1 MVHLIGPLP
10 ALYARAV
17 PVDRQYPNLE
27 RLHASPDIYIIK
39 DFLTDH
45 ECTELQAE
53 ASRRG
58 LSQSPVKYG
67 GWTQDVGEAL
77 RLLAVGPAVW
87 IALLPELS
95 SQGKPT
101 AQIALE
107 AVGTWLGNVALFGV
121 LLLGWAKWREVNLQA
136 LRTSTSVRLDASVNC
151 AHAYEEK
158 ARQLLSLPS
167 ASTFEGVDIIRY
179 EPGQALRPHFD
190 ANREAAVEDTGRGG
204 QVLATALVYLSD
216 CVDGGRTRFGR
227 FSIRAGTAHEG
238 NHGQSRP

>member
-1 MVHLIGPLP
+1 MCWRRCLYSRPRSAPRHHVQYGAPTGLPWPWCKILVRARRSPWLLPSVVHLIGPLP

-107 AVGTWLGNVALFGV
+107 AVGTWLGSVALFGV
-121 LLLGWAKWREVNLQA
+121 LLLGWAKWREVKN
-136 LRTSTSVRLDASVNC
+136 V
-151 AHAYEEK
+151 
-158 ARQLLSLPS
+158 
-167 ASTFEGVDIIRY
+167 
-179 EPGQALRPHFD
+179 
-190 ANREAAVEDTGRGG
+190 G
-204 QVLATALVYLSD
+204 QVVLCQTA
-216 CVDGGRTRFGR
+216 C
-227 FSIRAGTAHEG
+227 
-238 NHGQSRP
+238 

>member
-1 MVHLIGPLP
+1 MAMVQDPRARRRSPWLLPSVVHLIGPLP

-58 LSQSPVKYG
+58 LSQSPSSTADGRRTSERPYDCS
-67 GWTQDVGEAL
+67 QSD
-77 RLLAVGPAVW
+77 PAVW

-107 AVGTWLGNVALFGV
+107 AVGTWLGSVALFGV

-136 LRTSTSVRLDASVNC
+136 LRTSTSVRLDASVVC
-151 AHAYEEK
+151 ACVRGE
-158 ARQLLSLPS
+158 
-167 ASTFEGVDIIRY
+167 
-179 EPGQALRPHFD
+179 GQA
-190 ANREAAVEDTGRGG
+190 A
-204 QVLATALVYLSD
+204 ALVA
-216 CVDGGRTRFGR
+216 FG
-227 FSIRAGTAHEG
+227 IDL
-238 NHGQSRP
+238 